1 MLGTVEAFKRR
12 LVQRLRGETSLERLV
27 AQGLRVG
34 RGAQIDRGVYLDAG
48 HPWLIDIG
56 DESVLSFGAI
66 VLAHDAST
74 RLHTGHTR
82 IARVTIGRRVFVG
95 PGAVILPGT
104 RIGEGSVVGALAVV
118 RGEVPPG
125 SVVEGNPARVVGGV
139 TPAGELDS
147 RSPPG
152 ASLPYRPRALAD

>member
-1 MLGTVEAFKRR
+1 VVGTVEAFKRR
-12 LVQRLRGETSLERLV
+12 LLHRLRGEMSLERLI

-34 RGAQIDRGVYLDAG
+34 RGVQIDRGVYLDAG

-56 DESVLSFGAI
+56 EESVLSFGTI

-82 IARVTIGRRVFVG
+82 IARVTIGPGVFVG

-104 RIGEGSVVGALAVV
+104 RIGEGSIVGALAVV

-125 SVVEGNPARVVGGV
+125 SVIEGNPARVIADV
-139 TPAGELDS
+139 TAADERGSLSGTSASVRYAS
-147 RSPPG
+147 RV
-152 ASLPYRPRALAD
+152 LAD